1 MLLPL
6 LVSCFHLV
14 LLGFPAASLPHPL
27 GHAASYLV
35 LFFHLGYHSA
45 ASSRYLQLVQF
56 ASFCPTHTSSLW
68 LHHAKLRQVC
78 FLGELHWTRYNIHY
92 VLPKKLYQIRG
103 LCQLWINVSL
113 GKVKV
118 KERPTKILKKYWTVC
133 WQPFDRDIQ
142 LYVILGCES
151 YPVTLWQ
158 FTLFTIKY
166 SCQYNSCHRN
176 NQCIRNV

>member
-1 MLLPL
+1 MEYTGPPLVFCCPGFPFCCHLRFALITSIDLALDRLPPFGVLLPLKAYWLYSTAGDLPCISCLNLIALALDVLLPL

-35 LFFHLGYHSA
+35 LIFYLGYHSA

-78 FLGELHWTRYNIHY
+78 FLGPVIVFTMY
-92 VLPKKLYQIRG
+92 
-103 LCQLWINVSL
+103 CQKN
-113 GKVKV
+113 
-118 KERPTKILKKYWTVC
+118 
-133 WQPFDRDIQ
+133 
-142 LYVILGCES
+142 
-151 YPVTLWQ
+151 
-158 FTLFTIKY
+158 
-166 SCQYNSCHRN
+166 
-176 NQCIRNV
+176 CIRSGDFVNYE